1 MNTRIFVFILLVISL
16 SSCHFGNDKVDVIV
30 HNAVIYTMDENNT
43 IEDALAIKD
52 GIIVAIGPEREIMN
66 QYDAPIVIDGQK
78 RPIYPGFIDG
88 HCHFLAYGLMM
99 FDADLT
105 GTNSF
110 AEVLDRVKKYE
121 STRMSEWIIGRGW
134 DQNDWKEA
142 MKLANPDLAAIP
154 EEELEVPFPDKT
166 ILDSLYP
173 NTPVYLTR
181 IDGHA
186 VLVNQ
191 KALDL
196 ANINAST
203 TVQGGLVEVKNG
215 KCTGILI
222 DRASTLIENV
232 MPVRTKE
239 EKRKALLAVQEKCF
253 ALGLTTVDDAGL
265 MRSDIELI
273 REMQA
278 SGELKMRIYA
288 MMSDAQENYDYYLKN
303 GIDTATKSLTVRSF
317 KFYSDG
323 ALGSRGACLLSPYED
338 LFVQSGRKEYGIML
352 DNASHFAEKAELLKG
367 MGFQMNTHAIGDS
380 ANRVMLGIY
389 KNVLG
394 GVNDLRWRIEHA
406 QVVSAN
412 DIDVFGDYSIIPSVQ
427 PTHATSDMPW
437 AWLRLGKAR
446 VARAYIYK
454 DLMKENGLVALGT
467 DFPVEGIS
475 PFATFYAAVAR
486 KDSKGMPEGGFQM
499 ENALS
504 REEAMRGMTIWNAI
518 ANFEERYKGSLEV
531 GKVADMV
538 LIDRDIMKCDEA
550 AILGSSVEMLMLGG
564 GVVYS
569 R

>member
-1 MNTRIFVFILLVISL
+1 MKTRIFVFTLLVISL

-110 AEVLDRVKKYE
+110 AEVLERVKKYE

-134 DQNDWKEA
+134 DQNDWKES
-142 MKLANPDLAAIP
+142 MKLANPDLAAVP

-203 TVQGGLVEVKNG
+203 VVQGGMVEVKNG

-265 MRSDIELI
+265 MQSDIELI
-273 REMQA
+273 KEMQA

-288 MMSDAQENYDYYLKN
+288 MMSDAEENYNYYIKN
-303 GIDTATKSLTVRSF
+303 GIDTSSRSLTVRSF

-389 KNVLG
+389 KNVLE

-486 KDSKGMPEGGFQM
+486 KDSKGMPDGGFQM

-518 ANFEERYKGSLEV
+518 ANFEERYKGSIEV
-531 GKVADMV
+531 GKVADML
-538 LIDRDIMKCDEA
+538 LIDRDIMKCDEG

-569 R
+569 K

>member
-1 MNTRIFVFILLVISL
+1 
-16 SSCHFGNDKVDVIV
+16 
-30 HNAVIYTMDENNT
+30 
-43 IEDALAIKD
+43 
-52 GIIVAIGPEREIMN
+52 
-66 QYDAPIVIDGQK
+66 
-78 RPIYPGFIDG
+78 
-88 HCHFLAYGLMM
+88 
-99 FDADLT
+99 
-105 GTNSF
+105 
-110 AEVLDRVKKYE
+110 
-121 STRMSEWIIGRGW
+121 
-134 DQNDWKEA
+134 
-142 MKLANPDLAAIP
+142 
-154 EEELEVPFPDKT
+154 
-166 ILDSLYP
+166 
-173 NTPVYLTR
+173 
-181 IDGHA
+181 
-186 VLVNQ
+186 VNQ

-196 ANINAST
+196 ANIDAST
-203 TVQGGLVEVKNG
+203 TIQGGMVEVKNG

-222 DRASTLIENV
+222 DRASSLIENV

-253 ALGLTTVDDAGL
+253 ALGLTTVDDAG
-265 MRSDIELI
+265 MMQSDIELI
-273 REMQA
+273 KEMQA
-278 SGELKMRIYA
+278 SGQLKMRIYA
-288 MMSDAQENYDYYLKN
+288 MMSDAKENYDYYLKN
-303 GIDTATKSLTVRSF
+303 GIDTSSRSLTVRSF

-338 LFVQSGRKEYGIML
+338 LFAQSGRKEYGIML
-352 DNASHFAEKAELLKG
+352 DNASHYAEKAALLKG

-454 DLMKENGLVALGT
+454 DLLNENGLVALGT

-518 ANFEERYKGSLEV
+518 ANFEERYKGSIEV

-538 LIDRDIMKCDEA
+538 LLDRDIMKCDEG
-550 AILGSSVEMLMLGG
+550 AILGSSVELLMLGG

-569 R
+569 K

>member
-1 MNTRIFVFILLVISL
+1 MKSRIFFFVLLVISL

-66 QYDAPIVIDGQK
+66 QYDAPIVIDGRK

-134 DQNDWKEA
+134 DQNDWKES
-142 MKLANPDLAAIP
+142 MKLANPDLAAVP
-154 EEELEVPFPDKT
+154 EEELEVPFPDKS

-203 TVQGGLVEVKNG
+203 TIQGGMVEVKNG

-222 DRASTLIENV
+222 DRASTLIENI
-232 MPVRTKE
+232 MPVRTRE

-253 ALGLTTVDDAGL
+253 ALGLTTVDDAGM

-288 MMSDAQENYDYYLKN
+288 MMSDAKENYDYYLKN
-303 GIDTATKSLTVRSF
+303 GIDTSSRSLTVRSF

-352 DNASHFAEKAELLKG
+352 DNASHYAEKAELLKG

-454 DLMKENGLVALGT
+454 DLLNENGLVALGT

-518 ANFEERYKGSLEV
+518 ANFEEKFKGSIEV

-538 LIDRDIMKCDEA
+538 LVDRDIMKCEEA
-550 AILGSSVEMLMLGG
+550 AILGSSVDLLMLGG

>member
-1 MNTRIFVFILLVISL
+1 M
-16 SSCHFGNDKVDVIV
+16 
-30 HNAVIYTMDENNT
+30 
-43 IEDALAIKD
+43 
-52 GIIVAIGPEREIMN
+52 
-66 QYDAPIVIDGQK
+66 
-78 RPIYPGFIDG
+78 
-88 HCHFLAYGLMM
+88 
-99 FDADLT
+99 
-105 GTNSF
+105 
-110 AEVLDRVKKYE
+110 
-121 STRMSEWIIGRGW
+121 
-134 DQNDWKEA
+134 
-142 MKLANPDLAAIP
+142 
-154 EEELEVPFPDKT
+154 
-166 ILDSLYP
+166 
-173 NTPVYLTR
+173 
-181 IDGHA
+181 
-186 VLVNQ
+186 
-191 KALDL
+191 
-196 ANINAST
+196 
-203 TVQGGLVEVKNG
+203 VEVKNG

-222 DRASTLIENV
+222 DRASTLIENI

-253 ALGLTTVDDAGL
+253 ALGLTTVDDAGM

-288 MMSDAQENYDYYLKN
+288 MMSDAKGNYDYYLKN
-303 GIDTATKSLTVRSF
+303 GIDTASKSLTVRSF

-323 ALGSRGACLLSPYED
+323 ALGSSGACLLSPYED

-352 DNASHFAEKAELLKG
+352 DNASHYAEKAELLKG

-454 DLMKENGLVALGT
+454 DLLNENGLVALGT

-518 ANFEERYKGSLEV
+518 ANFEEKFKGSIEV

-538 LIDRDIMKCDEA
+538 LVDRDIMKCEEA
-550 AILGSSVEMLMLGG
+550 AILGSSVDLLMLGG

>member
-1 MNTRIFVFILLVISL
+1 MKSRIFFFVLLVTSL

-66 QYDAPIVIDGQK
+66 QYDAPIVIDGRK

-110 AEVLDRVKKYE
+110 AEVLERVKKYE

-134 DQNDWKEA
+134 DQNDWKES
-142 MKLANPDLAAIP
+142 MKLANPDLAAVP
-154 EEELEVPFPDKT
+154 EEELEVPFPNKS

-203 TVQGGLVEVKNG
+203 TIQGGMVEVKNG

-222 DRASTLIENV
+222 DRASTLIENI

-288 MMSDAQENYDYYLKN
+288 MMSDAKENYDYYLKN
-303 GIDTATKSLTVRSF
+303 GIDTSSRSLTVRSF

-352 DNASHFAEKAELLKG
+352 DNASHFEEKAALLKG

-412 DIDVFGDYSIIPSVQ
+412 DIHVFGDYSIIPSVQ

-454 DLMKENGLVALGT
+454 DLLNENGLVALGT

-475 PFATFYAAVAR
+475 PFATFYSAVAR

-518 ANFEERYKGSLEV
+518 ANFEERYKGSIEV

-538 LIDRDIMKCDEA
+538 LVDRDIMKCDEG

>member
-1 MNTRIFVFILLVISL
+1 MKSPIFFFVLLVISL

-66 QYDAPIVIDGQK
+66 QYDAPVVIDGRK

-134 DQNDWKEA
+134 DQNDWKES
-142 MKLANPDLAAIP
+142 MKLANPDLAAVP

-173 NTPVYLTR
+173 NIPVYLTR

-203 TVQGGLVEVKNG
+203 IIQGGMVEVKNG

-222 DRASTLIENV
+222 DRASTLIENI

-288 MMSDAQENYDYYLKN
+288 MMSDAKENYDYYLKN
-303 GIDTATKSLTVRSF
+303 GIDTSSRSLTVRSF

-352 DNASHFAEKAELLKG
+352 DNASHYAEKAELLKG

-412 DIDVFGDYSIIPSVQ
+412 DIDLFGDYSIIPSVQ

-454 DLMKENGLVALGT
+454 DLLNENGLVALGT

-499 ENALS
+499 ENSLS

-518 ANFEERYKGSLEV
+518 ANFEEKFKGSIEV

-538 LIDRDIMKCDEA
+538 LVDRDIMKCEEG
-550 AILGSSVEMLMLGG
+550 AILGSSVELLMLGG

>member
-1 MNTRIFVFILLVISL
+1 MKSPIFFFVLLVISL

-66 QYDAPIVIDGQK
+66 QYDAPVVIDGRK

-121 STRMSEWIIGRGW
+121 STRMSEWIMGRGW
-134 DQNDWKEA
+134 DQNDWKES
-142 MKLANPDLAAIP
+142 MKLANPDLAAVP
-154 EEELEVPFPDKT
+154 EEELEVPFPDKS

-203 TVQGGLVEVKNG
+203 TIQGGMVEVKNG

-222 DRASTLIENV
+222 DRASTLIENI

-253 ALGLTTVDDAGL
+253 ALGLTTVDDAGM

-288 MMSDAQENYDYYLKN
+288 MMSDAKENYDYYLKN
-303 GIDTATKSLTVRSF
+303 GIDTSSRSLTVRSF

-352 DNASHFAEKAELLKG
+352 DNASHYAEKAELLKG

-454 DLMKENGLVALGT
+454 DLLNENGLVALGT

-518 ANFEERYKGSLEV
+518 ANFEEKFKGSIEV

-538 LIDRDIMKCDEA
+538 LVDRDIMKCEEA
-550 AILGSSVEMLMLGG
+550 AILGSSVDLLMLGG

>member
-1 MNTRIFVFILLVISL
+1 MKTSIFSFILLVITL

-52 GIIVAIGPEREIMN
+52 GVIVAIGPEREIMN
-66 QYDAPIVIDGQK
+66 QYDAPIVIDGRK

-110 AEVLDRVKKYE
+110 AEVLDRIKKYE

-142 MKLANPDLAAIP
+142 MKLANPDLAAVP

-273 REMQA
+273 KEMQA

-288 MMSDAQENYDYYLKN
+288 MMSDAKENYDYYIKH
-303 GIDTATKSLTVRSF
+303 GIDTSSKSLTVRSF

-352 DNASHFAEKAELLKG
+352 DNTNHFQEKAALLKG

-389 KNVLG
+389 KKVLE

-454 DLMKENGLVALGT
+454 ELLNENGLVALGT

-486 KDSKGMPEGGFQM
+486 KDSKGLPDGGFQM

-518 ANFEERYKGSLEV
+518 ANFEEKFKGSIEV

-538 LIDRDIMKCDEA
+538 LVDRDIMKCDEA
-550 AILGSSVEMLMLGG
+550 AILGSSVEVLLLGG
-564 GVVYS
+564 SVVYS